1 MENNIRNS
9 KEEIVKKKL
18 GSEDIDLSN
27 VKDEDLDKAITDDDK
42 KNLIKDE
49 TQTKD
54 LNLDNLKDD
63 QLDNLLG
70 HLNFE
75 DKGSSL
81 AESIDDAVA
90 YMIKDGYEDKTI
102 CDVLENYVQIKSDEA
117 KKICKDIA
125 DSLGVDLDVEKTVV
139 DIDDKKSEDTPHI
152 DDLEKSEGEKVK
164 KPDLPKVEYG
174 YEKEAKKEPEAED
187 ISTKKE
193 ESTLKSKIKTL
204 KEGKDEVIHY
214 YYKDEEISGE
224 DAEKLL
230 GLKTLNDYI
239 NEAQTMYMIDPE
251 RSEKNGVRWNDFA
264 IRIE

>member
-1 MENNIRNS
+1 MESNIRNS

-27 VKDEDLDKAITDDDK
+27 VKDEDLDKAITDEDK

-54 LNLDNLKDD
+54 LDLDNLKDD

-70 HLNFE
+70 HLDFE
-75 DKGSSL
+75 SKGSSL

-102 CDVLENYVQIKSDEA
+102 CDVLKNYVQLKTDEA
-117 KKICKDIA
+117 EKIYNDI
-125 DSLGVDLDVEKTVV
+125 SSTLEMVV
-139 DIDDKKSEDTPHI
+139 DIDDKKSKDTPHI
-152 DDLEKSEGEKVK
+152 EDLEKSEGEKVK
-164 KPDLPKVEYG
+164 EPDLPEVEYG

-193 ESTLKSKIKTL
+193 EKVTKDL
-204 KEGKDEVIHY
+204 KESADEVIHY
-214 YYKDEEISGE
+214 YYKSEEISGDE
-224 DAEKLL
+224 AEKLL

-239 NEAQTMYMIDPE
+239 NEAQTMYMIDPV
-251 RSEKNGVRWNDFA
+251 RSEKNGVKWDDFT
-264 IRIE
+264 IKID